1 MDFFCKCSVI
11 AFCEHVP
18 LWQSQPY
25 STQVVIVV
33 MFPGLDCQRVS
44 RALTQATA
52 VFGRARG
59 ACATVVAT
67 LHKATDV
74 SCVSW
79 IILWDHKVMISM
91 PELLPPVEKTWHV
104 SFETVWICL
113 AKTKEDHA
121 VQNSL
126 SNRES
131 CFGLFFTLWVE
142 WKCLRMFCSRAPSSV
157 VVRGKYSLIQ
167 TCRSFV
173 TIWRRRRRC
182 AKTTSLRLTRIHWA
196 IMLGRSGSHIW
207 VILNASVRWSS
218 HVQIQSHRFFLT
230 CFDWFDWLWKDV
242 GRWGTFYLMLLIVAV
257 LIVTEVDSRDFHLSL
272 DIEDGDKSWIS
283 QVIRQG
289 SSAVVF
295 ELSSASW
302 KGHMSLQSSAAVF
315 RDEESMARNLGFD
328 VQNLWTLWQTESRS
342 IWHGQHQSGLPAR
355 IWILN
360 FWPAASVDLVDSVS
374 PINLYFWSCLSFLY
388 FGKKHVPDIRSIES
402 FVIGFEAGGSPSM
415 QLLRNLEIQ
424 PQRV

>member
-91 PELLPPVEKTWHV
+91 PELLPPLEKTWLV

-113 AKTKEDHA
+113 AKTKEDNA

-142 WKCLRMFCSRAPSSV
+142 WKCLRMFCSGAPSSV

-167 TCRSFV
+167 TCKSFV

-230 CFDWFDWLWKDV
+230 WFDWLWKDV
-242 GRWGTFYLMLLIVAV
+242 GRWGIFFWCCWLLRYWSSLKLTVVISTCH
-257 LIVTEVDSRDFHLSL
+257 LILKMGTSHGFH
-272 DIEDGDKSWIS
+272 KSS
-283 QVIRQG
+283 VK
-289 SSAVVF
+289 AP
-295 ELSSASW
+295 
-302 KGHMSLQSSAAVF
+302 LQ
-315 RDEESMARNLGFD
+315 LC
-328 VQNLWTLWQTESRS
+328 
-342 IWHGQHQSGLPAR
+342 
-355 IWILN
+355 LN
-360 FWPAASVDLVDSVS
+360 F
-374 PINLYFWSCLSFLY
+374 
-388 FGKKHVPDIRSIES
+388 
-402 FVIGFEAGGSPSM
+402 
-415 QLLRNLEIQ
+415 LLRVGKDTWVCSHQRLFSEMKKAWLAISDSMYKTFGPCDKPNRGVFDTGNTKAGCRHAFEFWTFGRQ
-424 PQRV
+424 PQLT

>member
-91 PELLPPVEKTWHV
+91 PELLLPLEKTWLV

-113 AKTKEDHA
+113 AKTKEDNA

-142 WKCLRMFCSRAPSSV
+142 WKCLRMFCSGAPSSV

-167 TCRSFV
+167 NCRSFV

-218 HVQIQSHRFFLT
+218 HVQIFQSHRFFLT
-230 CFDWFDWLWKDV
+230 CFDWLWKDV
-242 GRWGTFYLMLLIVAV
+242 GRWGIFYWCCWLLRYWSSLKLTVVISTCH
-257 LIVTEVDSRDFHLSL
+257 LILKMGTSHGFH
-272 DIEDGDKSWIS
+272 
-283 QVIRQG
+283 
-289 SSAVVF
+289 
-295 ELSSASW
+295 
-302 KGHMSLQSSAAVF
+302 QSSVKAPLQLCLNFLLRVGKDTWVCSHQRLFSEMKKAWLAIS
-315 RDEESMARNLGFD
+315 DSMYKTF
-328 VQNLWTLWQTESRS
+328 VLWQTESRS

-360 FWPAASVDLVDSVS
+360 FWPAASVDQFLL
-374 PINLYFWSCLSFLY
+374 NLYFWSCLWFLY
-388 FGKKHVPDIRSIES
+388 FVLKKHVPDIRSIES
-402 FVIGFEAGGSPSM
+402 FAIGFEAGGSPSM
-415 QLLRNLEIQ
+415 QLLRNLEMQ
-424 PQRV
+424 PQRI